1 MSLVTVTSPLSA
13 INPRVWWEGP
23 TLCAR
28 TALILQLLCLFFW
41 SKEIRVNPRAKTV
54 SIQRR
59 YLWFLRHRRAI
70 HFNDISHL
78 DYQYSSL
85 MTGWNWMGQETDAL
99 ESYTVALVLESRE
112 EVTLM
117 RFRGEG
123 SRHTGLG
130 GVLLG
135 DSLIDVEGD
144 QQARS
149 LNFVDAL
156 RDVTGKGLSK
166 PRGTFLKPPP
176 PRDH

>member
-1 MSLVTVTSPLSA
+1 MSLITVTSPLSA
-13 INPRVWWEGP
+13 INPKVWWEGP
-23 TLCAR
+23 ALCAR
-28 TALILQLLCLFFW
+28 TAMLLQILSLFSW
-41 SKEIRVNPRAKTV
+41 CKTVSVNPRAKTV
-54 SIQRR
+54 SIQWR
-59 YLWFLRHRRAI
+59 YLWLLRHRRAI

-85 MTGWNWMGQETDAL
+85 MTGWNWMGQETDAV

-123 SRHTGLG
+123 ARHTGWG

-135 DSLIDVEGD
+135 DSIIDVEGD

-149 LNFVDAL
+149 LNFIDSL
-156 RDVTGKGLSK
+156 QELTGKGLSK
-166 PRGTFLKPPP
+166 PRGTFLKPPS
-176 PRDH
+176 RDH